1 MLYQANP
8 VKDSLARLITE
19 ITMAKLAGER
29 SYARGLAYFRNGAV
43 VDLVRTRDA
52 LKARVQGSEEYR
64 VALRAAGRSLEWSCS
79 CPLGEEGE
87 FCKHAVAA
95 GLAWLD
101 GGRSSG
107 DELDP
112 LRSHLGSQSK
122 ENLIELVL
130 EQASEDPQLR
140 ARLEAQALRQA
151 APAEPEALKEV
162 VRRAFAVRGFV
173 SYDGMRALLA
183 RADSVAQL
191 LRDLLAS
198 GRTAQAL
205 ELAGYAMRRGLAAY
219 ERSDDSGGAFGAR
232 LREIA
237 ALHLEACRAARPEGE
252 APGASFYALQML
264 DQWGFFDLA
273 DYAPLLGKQG
283 LARYRALAEKAWR
296 EVPELG
302 PGERREAD
310 GRRILLAHLMEAL
323 ARHDGDTD
331 ALVAVKRRDLSSA
344 YAFLQIAQILSEAG
358 RHDEALAWAE
368 RGRKAFAK
376 DLDSRLAAFLVGAYR
391 RAQRNDDAT
400 ALAWE
405 HFTRHPG
412 LDAYKLLHTACGA
425 KGWAPWRDKALA
437 RLRAEKAAGPQR
449 YWSPGRSLLVEIL
462 LHEGDSGAAL
472 AEARAGGCTEGLWMK
487 LAEAREAAHPA
498 DAIEIY
504 QARLDPIVNRA
515 NNQAYDEAAAL
526 ARRIGGLMK
535 RAGKE
540 KELDEWLQALRA
552 RHKAKRNF
560 MKRLEE
566 GALK

>member
-1 MLYQANP
+1 MNLA
-8 VKDSLARLITE
+8 SLVTE
-19 ITMAKLAGER
+19 TKMAKLAGER

-43 VDLVRTRDA
+43 VDLVRMRNA

-64 VALRAAGRSLEWSCS
+64 VSLRAAGRSLEWSCS

-107 DELDP
+107 DELEA

-122 ENLIELVL
+122 ETLIELVL

-140 ARLEAQALRQA
+140 ARLEAEALRNA

-173 SYDGMRALLA
+173 SYDDMRALLA
-183 RADSVAQL
+183 RAESVAGL

-198 GRTAQAL
+198 GRAAQAL
-205 ELAGYAMRRGLAAY
+205 ELANYAVRRGIAAY
-219 ERSDDSGGAFGAR
+219 ERTDDSGGAFGER

-237 ALHLEACRAARPEGE
+237 ALHLQAWRAARPGGE
-252 APGASFYALQML
+252 APGASLYALQML
-264 DQWGFFDLA
+264 DQWALFDFA
-273 DYAPLLGKQG
+273 DYAPLLAKQG
-283 LARYRALAEKAWR
+283 LARYRTLAEKAWH

-302 PGERREAD
+302 PGDRRQPD
-310 GRRILLAHLMEAL
+310 SRRILLAHFMEAL
-323 ARHDGDTD
+323 ARFDGDTD
-331 ALVAVKRRDLSSA
+331 ALIAVKRRDLSSA
-344 YAFLQIAQILSEAG
+344 YAFLEIAKILTDAG

-391 RAQRNDDAT
+391 RARRNDDAT

-405 HFTRHPG
+405 HFARGPS

-437 RLRAEKAAGPQR
+437 HLRAEKAASPQR

-462 LHEGDSGAAL
+462 LQEGDSGAAL

-487 LAEAREAAHPA
+487 LAAAREAAHPA

-504 QARLDPIVNRA
+504 QARLDPVVARA
-515 NNQAYDEAAAL
+515 NNQAYDEAAELVATIKTLMERTGKKRQFGDWL
-526 ARRIGGLMK
+526 ADVK
-535 RAGKE
+535 
-540 KELDEWLQALRA
+540 A

-560 MKRLEE
+560 MQRL
-566 GALK
+566 ALPNQDA

>member
-1 MLYQANP
+1 M
-8 VKDSLARLITE
+8 KDSLASLITE
-19 ITMAKLAGER
+19 GTMAKLAGER
-29 SYARGLAYFRNGAV
+29 SYARGVAYFRNGAV
-43 VDLVRTRDA
+43 VDLVRTREA

-64 VALRAAGRSLEWSCS
+64 VALRTAGRLLEWSCS

-101 GGRSSG
+101 GGGSSG
-107 DELDP
+107 DELEA

-122 ENLIELVL
+122 ESLVELLL

-140 ARLEAQALRQA
+140 ARLEGEALRRA

-183 RADSVAQL
+183 RAESVAQL
-191 LRDLLAS
+191 LRELLAS
-198 GRTAQAL
+198 GRAAQAL
-205 ELAGYAMRRGLAAY
+205 ELADYAVRRGLAAY
-219 ERSDDSGGAFGAR
+219 ERTDDSGGAFGER
-232 LREIA
+232 LQEIA
-237 ALHLEACRAARPEGE
+237 ALHLEAWRAARPEGE
-252 APGASFYALQML
+252 APGASLYALQML
-264 DQWGFFDLA
+264 DHWDFFDFSA
-273 DYAPLLGKQG
+273 YAPLLKKES
-283 LARYRALAEKAWR
+283 LARYRAIAEKAWR

-302 PGERREAD
+302 PGDRRQPD
-310 GRRILLAHLMEAL
+310 GRRILLTQLMEAL
-323 ARHDGDTD
+323 ARFDGNTD

-344 YAFLQIAQILSEAG
+344 YAFLQIAQILSEAK

-376 DLDSRLAAFLVGAYR
+376 DLDPRLAAFLVGAYR
-391 RAQRNDDAT
+391 RARRNDDAT

-405 HFTRHPG
+405 QFARAPS
-412 LDAYKLLHTACGA
+412 LEAYKLLHTACGA
-425 KGWAPWRDKALA
+425 KEWTPWRDKALA
-437 RLRAEKAAGPQR
+437 HLRAEKTAGPQR
-449 YWSPGRSLLVEIL
+449 YWSAGRSLLVEIL
-462 LHEGDSGAAL
+462 LQEGDSAAAL

-487 LAEAREAAHPA
+487 LATAREAAHSA

-504 QARLDPIVNRA
+504 QARLDPLVARA
-515 NNQAYDEAAAL
+515 NNRAYDEATAL

-540 KELDEWLQALRA
+540 NDFDAWLQAIRA

-566 GALK
+566 SALK

>member
-1 MLYQANP
+1 MNKHQM
-8 VKDSLARLITE
+8 KDSLAFLITE
-19 ITMAKLAGER
+19 TTMAKLAGGR
-29 SYARGLAYFRNGAV
+29 SYERGLAYFRNGAV

-64 VALRAAGRSLEWSCS
+64 VALRAAGRSLEWSCT

-87 FCKHAVAA
+87 FCKHAVAT

-101 GGRSSG
+101 GGHSSG
-107 DELDP
+107 DELEA

-122 ENLIELVL
+122 ESLVELLL

-140 ARLEAQALRQA
+140 ARLEGEALRRA
-151 APAEPEALKEV
+151 APGDPEALKEA

-183 RADSVAQL
+183 RAESVAQL

-198 GRTAQAL
+198 GRAAQAL
-205 ELAGYAMRRGLAAY
+205 ELADYAVRRGLAAY
-219 ERSDDSGGAFGAR
+219 ERTDDSSGAFGQR

-237 ALHLEACRAARPEGE
+237 ALHLEAWRAARPEGE
-252 APGASFYALQML
+252 APGASLYALQML

-302 PGERREAD
+302 PGDRRQPD
-310 GRRILLAHLMEAL
+310 GRRVLLAQLMEAL
-323 ARHDGDTD
+323 ARFDGDTD
-331 ALVAVKRRDLSSA
+331 ALVAIKRRDLSSA
-344 YAFLQIAQILSEAG
+344 YAFLQIAQILAEAK

-376 DLDSRLAAFLVGAYR
+376 DLDSRLVAFLIGAYR
-391 RAQRNDDAT
+391 RARRNDDAT

-405 HFTRHPG
+405 QFARSPS

-437 RLRAEKAAGPQR
+437 HLRAAKPADR
-449 YWSPGRSLLVEIL
+449 HHYWSLGRPLLVEIL
-462 LHEGDSGAAL
+462 LHEGNSDAAL
-472 AEARAGGCTEGLWMK
+472 AEARTHGCTEHLWMK
-487 LAEAREAAHPA
+487 LAAVREATHPA

-504 QARLDPIVNRA
+504 QARLDPILARA
-515 NNQAYDEAAAL
+515 NNHAYDEATAL
-526 ARRIGGLMK
+526 ARHIGGLMK
-535 RAGKE
+535 RAAKE
-540 KELDEWLQALRA
+540 TEFDAWLQALRA

-566 GALK
+566 AR